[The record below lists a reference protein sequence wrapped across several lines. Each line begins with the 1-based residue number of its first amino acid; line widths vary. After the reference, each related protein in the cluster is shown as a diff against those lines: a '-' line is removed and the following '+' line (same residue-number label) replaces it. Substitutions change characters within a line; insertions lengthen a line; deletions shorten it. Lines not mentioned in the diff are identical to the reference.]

1 MSMNARR
8 VLMVCAAALLTVALT
23 APAGLAASSAVT
35 IVGNGNL
42 TPGGSYTTYPYL
54 EITNPSATSI
64 DGTWIDLSI
73 TDPIANTESVTAGPT
88 EHSMLWKNVH
98 YWTDGGTTFNANFTV
113 TPTLFTENAG
123 DWAKVDYEVT
133 MMFRWYDANGNLGA
147 PVVGSTNF
155 VDTYSGSI
163 DYSHG
168 DLAVDPVTFDLSIS
182 TTDLYDVLKTNAVQI
197 WIRATADVEAFTAV
211 YQAPE
216 EPEEPETPVIPA
228 PGAVVL
234 GSLGAGLVGW
244 LRRRQTL

>member
-8 VLMVCAAALLTVALT
+8 VLMVCAVALLTVALT

-42 TPGGSYTTYPYL
+42 TPGGDNVGQVNFS
-54 EITNPSATSI
+54 SDTSI
-64 DGTWIDLSI
+64 NSTWIDLSI
-73 TDPIANTESVTAGPT
+73 TDPVADTESVPAGPT
-88 EHSMLWKNVH
+88 THEQVWENVH

-113 TPTLFTENAG
+113 TPTLFTENPG
-123 DWAKVDYEVT
+123 DWAKVDYTVT
-133 MMFRWYDANGNLGA
+133 MMFRYDDDAKKNQQIVGGA
-147 PVVGSTNF
+147 GTNF

-168 DLAVDPVTFDLSIS
+168 DAAVGPVTFDLSIS
-182 TTDLYDVLKTNAVQI
+182 TTGLYWDYVMTNAVQI
-197 WIRATADVEAFTAV
+197 WIGATADVEAFTAV
-211 YQAPE
+211 VQEGP
-216 EPEEPETPVIPA
+216 PNGGGETPVIPA